1 MSSQAEP
8 GAGPLL
14 AAGVE
19 RIRKHWVVALLL
31 GIILVVLGTLAVV
44 STTTTALVTLVTV
57 YYLGAVLLVASGVQ
71 LAEGVLGRGVGNFFL
86 HLLVA
91 VLYFI
96 AGVLVFEHPGRTV
109 AGLTLVIAAV
119 LVVEGILRVV
129 VALTERFHG
138 WAWVLLNGVISLAL
152 GVMIWRQWPESSLW
166 VIGLFVGIDL
176 LFNGWSLIML
186 ALALRGLPT
195 AKA

>member
-1 MSSQAEP
+1 MSIQAEP
-8 GAGPLL
+8 GTASLT
-14 AAGVE
+14 AAGME
-19 RIRKHWVVALLL
+19 RIRKHWVVALLI
-31 GIILVVLGTLAVV
+31 GIVLALLGTFIITCSA
-44 STTTTALVTLVTV
+44 TTALASILTMYV
-57 YYLGAVLLVASGVQ
+57 LGIVLLVASGVQ
-71 LAEGVLGRGVGNFFL
+71 LVEGVLGRGVGNFFL

-96 AGVLVFEHPGRTV
+96 AGVLVIEHPGRSL

-119 LVVEGILRVV
+119 LFVEGILRVV

-138 WAWVLLNGVISLAL
+138 WGWVLLNGVISLAL

-186 ALALRGLPT
+186 ALALRGLPKP
-195 AKA
+195 A

>member
-1 MSSQAEP
+1 MSFMTEP
-8 GAGPLL
+8 GATPL

-19 RIRKHWVVALLL
+19 RIRKHWVAALILGIVLVLL
-31 GIILVVLGTLAVV
+31 GTFAFVCTYTAAMLTVL
-44 STTTTALVTLVTV
+44 
-57 YYLGAVLLVASGVQ
+57 YLGVVLLVASGVQ
-71 LAEGVLGRGVGNFFL
+71 LVEGILGRGVGNFFL

-96 AGVLVFEHPGRTV
+96 AGVFLIEHPGRSV

-119 LVVEGILRVV
+119 LFVEGVLRIA
-129 VALTERFHG
+129 VALAERRHG
-138 WAWVLLNGVISLAL
+138 WGWVLLNGVISLVL
-152 GVMIWRQWPESSLW
+152 GIMIWRQWPESSLW

-186 ALALRGLPT
+186 ALALRGVKQPVQ
-195 AKA
+195 

>member
-1 MSSQAEP
+1 MSIQAEP
-8 GAGPLL
+8 GPGPML
-14 AAGVE
+14 AGVE

-31 GIILVVLGTLAVV
+31 GIVLAVMGTFAIACA
-44 STTTTALVTLVTV
+44 STTALVSFVTV
-57 YYLGAVLLVASGVQ
+57 YFLGVVLLVASGVQ

-96 AGVLVFEHPGRTV
+96 AGVFVFHHPGRTV

-119 LVVEGILRVV
+119 LFVEGVLRIV
-129 VALTERFHG
+129 VALTERTHG
-138 WAWVLLNGVISLAL
+138 WGWVLLNGVISLAL
-152 GVMIWRQWPESSLW
+152 GVMIWRQWPESALW

-186 ALALRGLPT
+186 ALTLRSLPRP
-195 AKA
+195 AP

>member
-1 MSSQAEP
+1 MSIQAEP
-8 GAGPLL
+8 GPAPLM

-19 RIRKHWVVALLL
+19 RIRKHWVAALLL
-31 GIILVVLGTLAVV
+31 GIVLVVLGMLAI
-44 STTTTALVTLVTV
+44 AAPYAAATV
-57 YYLGAVLLVASGVQ
+57 AVLYLSVVLLVASGVQ
-71 LAEGVLGRGVGNFFL
+71 LAEGILGRGVGNFFL

-91 VLYFI
+91 ILYFI
-96 AGVLVFEHPGRTV
+96 AGVFVFEHPGRTI

-119 LVVEGILRVV
+119 LFVEGVLRSV

-138 WAWVLLNGVISLAL
+138 WGWVLLNGVIALVL

-186 ALALRGLPT
+186 ALALRGLPRPT
-195 AKA
+195 V

>member
-1 MSSQAEP
+1 MSFQTEP
-8 GAGPLL
+8 GPAPLM

-19 RIRKHWVVALLL
+19 RIRKHWVAALLL
-31 GIILVVLGTLAVV
+31 GIVLVLLGTFAIVC
-44 STTTTALVTLVTV
+44 TYTAALLTV

-96 AGVLVFEHPGRTV
+96 AGVFVFEHPGRTV

-119 LVVEGILRVV
+119 LFVEGLLRIV

-138 WAWVLLNGVISLAL
+138 WGWVLLNGVISLAL

-186 ALALRGLPT
+186 ALALRGLPRPT
-195 AKA
+195 V

>member
-1 MSSQAEP
+1 M
-8 GAGPLL
+8 

-19 RIRKHWVVALLL
+19 RIRKHWVAALLL
-31 GIILVVLGTLAVV
+31 GVVLVLLGTFAIVYTYMAAVV
-44 STTTTALVTLVTV
+44 AVL
-57 YYLGAVLLVASGVQ
+57 YLSVVLLVASGVQ

-96 AGVLVFEHPGRTV
+96 AGVFVFEHPGRTV

-119 LVVEGILRVV
+119 LFVEGFLRIV

-138 WAWVLLNGVISLAL
+138 WGWVLLNGVISLAL

-166 VIGLFVGIDL
+166 VIGVFVGIDL

-186 ALALRGLPT
+186 ALALRGLPRT
-195 AKA
+195 TP

>member
-1 MSSQAEP
+1 MSIQTEP
-8 GAGPLL
+8 GPGPLM

-19 RIRKHWVVALLL
+19 RIRKHWVAALLL
-31 GIILVVLGTLAVV
+31 GVVLVLLGTFAIVYTYMAAVV
-44 STTTTALVTLVTV
+44 AVL
-57 YYLGAVLLVASGVQ
+57 YLSVVLLVASGVQ

-96 AGVLVFEHPGRTV
+96 AGVFVFEHPGRTV

-119 LVVEGILRVV
+119 LFVEGFLRIV

-138 WAWVLLNGVISLAL
+138 WGWVLLNGVISLAL

-166 VIGLFVGIDL
+166 VIGVFVGIDL

-186 ALALRGLPT
+186 ALALRGLPRT
-195 AKA
+195 TP

>member
-1 MSSQAEP
+1 MSIQAEP
-8 GAGPLL
+8 GPAPLM

-31 GIILVVLGTLAVV
+31 GIVLAVMGTFAIACA
-44 STTTTALVTLVTV
+44 STTALVSFVTV
-57 YYLGAVLLVASGVQ
+57 YFLGVVLLVASGVQ

-119 LVVEGILRVV
+119 LFVEGVLRVV

-138 WAWVLLNGVISLAL
+138 WGWVLLNGVISLAL

-186 ALALRGLPT
+186 ALTLRGLPRPT
-195 AKA
+195 P